1 MEIWQAALLGLI
13 EGLTE
18 FLPVS
23 STGHLILLGHLL
35 GLEGEGAHSF
45 EIVIQLGALL
55 AVVAHYRALLAERL
69 TGLVRGEK
77 SAQNLA
83 LALLIAFLPVA
94 VVGLALRK
102 TIKAHLFGPGPVAVA
117 LLVGGI
123 VMIVSSFLRPRDSGL
138 TGLDQVTPRRAL
150 LIGVGQCLS
159 LWPGMSRS
167 MSTILAAQV
176 AGLSTATAAEF
187 SFLLALP
194 TLGAATV
201 YELLKSWR
209 ELLASA
215 SAPSILVGLVV
226 SFVVAWAVIAAFLRY
241 LGRAGLGPFGAY
253 RIVLA
258 GVIFLLLRKAG

>member
-45 EIVIQLGALL
+45 EIIIQLGALL
-55 AVVAHYRALLAERL
+55 AVVAHYRALIGERIA
-69 TGLVRGEK
+69 GLLRGEK
-77 SAQNLA
+77 AAQNLA
-83 LALLIAFLPVA
+83 ISLIVAFLPVA
-94 VVGLALRK
+94 VIGLLLRK
-102 TIKAHLFGPGPVAVA
+102 TIKQLLFGPGPVAVA
-117 LLVGGI
+117 LLVGGV
-123 VMIVSSFLRPRDSGL
+123 VMIGSSFLRPKESGL

-150 LIGVGQCLS
+150 LIGLGQCFS
-159 LWPGMSRS
+159 LWPGVSRS
-167 MSTILAAQV
+167 MSTILAGQAT
-176 AGLSTATAAEF
+176 GLSTATAAEF

-209 ELLASA
+209 ELLAGSSA
-215 SAPSILVGLVV
+215 ATLAVGLVV

-241 LGRAGLGPFGAY
+241 LARAGLSPFGVY
-253 RIVLA
+253 RIALA
-258 GVIFLLLRKAG
+258 IAIFLFLGR